1 MRGKDINLT
10 VLAGVEAE
18 RAVRFVREDGSD
30 WPLENVAVSG
40 EIWDMEMGE
49 VLGEI
54 ECKVTEDG
62 RIVLTYPAMG
72 LGRYVFAVDGQGDD
86 GEKERLMEGYIG
98 YEEPRMLEAGEYVE
112 EMVVMVRGDVRK
124 VLFGR
129 NTAWE
134 GLYEETIKAKDEA
147 EEAAEGAELAKNEAL
162 EALKGAQEFIDGF
175 NEAVRNVIFI
185 GSNGNWW
192 IGGEDTGR
200 PSQGKNGIAPH
211 IGDDGYW
218 YVGETCLERKAS
230 GEDGLTPYIGANGH
244 WCIGAIDTGVP
255 AKGRDGIDGW
265 KVRRILVD
273 SYEDI
278 PWSGETCN
286 GGYYYY
292 VYVAYRAATAA
303 TYILKQNAFPTNE
316 TVLTINGVEIPLE
329 IAWAPPAVA
338 VGINAVDCGV
348 SAGIRTIG
356 SEQVIELT
364 AKVLGEAGNNIGV
377 SCNDG
382 TFTIERE
389 TLSGGADT
397 KEKFHDVYAW
407 VEPNGWVR
415 IGEAKD
421 IATQEI
427 YGLVKLGTD
436 EVADVGAPVAVN
448 GGGEMTVPIAS
459 HAVAGSGKLGR
470 EDVLADGAGVGV
482 DENNAFTV
490 GSSTYEDWGAVKLSH
505 SAVVTDGGGFLG
517 LDDNGRA
524 RVPWATLDRAGAIKL
539 GSKYG
544 QSNPIP
550 YRVGIGA
557 TSDHQ
562 LANNYVYGGALQHRS
577 PDSWG
582 MMMEWLDESIAA
594 HPEYFGD
601 MFYSGL
607 YTTNQFTQ
615 SSESGLELVTAT
627 TTKLSGVYIATGLG
641 DSRENAVPNAATVLA
656 GDNGVVTWA
665 NETFRRLDD
674 SYSSSQVDG
683 LFDAFAQTV
692 YLKTEVD
699 NMLNDLRDE
708 MYDKEES
715 DARYVRVGL
724 GDGRII
730 HTMYKS
736 EFDQLTTRDANAI
749 YFVKRDV

>member
-18 RAVRFVREDGSD
+18 RAVRFVREDGSL

-40 EIWDMEMGE
+40 EIWDMEMAE

-62 RIVLTYPAMG
+62 RIELTYPAMG
-72 LGRYVFAVDGQGDD
+72 LGRYVFVVDGQGDD

-147 EEAAEGAELAKNEAL
+147 EKAAEGAEGAKNEVL
-162 EALKGAQEFIDGF
+162 EALKGAQDFIDSF
-175 NEAVRNVIFI
+175 HEAVRDVIYI

-200 PSQGKNGIAPH
+200 PSQGKNGLTPH
-211 IGDDGYW
+211 IGADGYW
-218 YVGETCLERKAS
+218 YVGETCLERKAC
-230 GEDGLTPYIGANGH
+230 GEDGLTPYIGTNGN

-255 AKGRDGIDGW
+255 ARGRDGIDGW

-273 SYEDI
+273 SYGDI

-286 GGYYYY
+286 GGFYYY
-292 VYVAYRAATAA
+292 V
-303 TYILKQNAFPTNE
+303 PNE
-316 TVLTINGVEIPLE
+316 DEY
-329 IAWAPPAVA
+329 
-338 VGINAVDCGV
+338 
-348 SAGIRTIG
+348 
-356 SEQVIELT
+356 
-364 AKVLGEAGNNIGV
+364 
-377 SCNDG
+377 
-382 TFTIERE
+382 
-389 TLSGGADT
+389 
-397 KEKFHDVYAW
+397 DVYAW
-407 VEPNGWVR
+407 LEPDGWVKV
-415 IGEAKD
+415 GLAND

-436 EVADVGAPVAVN
+436 NVADVGAPVAVN
-448 GGGEMTVPIAS
+448 EDGEMTIPQAS
-459 HAVAGSGKLGR
+459 TAVYGSAKISAADTMGVNTDGAIGLTEDGKLRAEHATARRFGTVKPSR
-470 EDVLADGAGVGV
+470 PDDLAMICSIGIIPQNTIV
-482 DENNAFTV
+482 D
-490 GSSTYEDWGAVKLSH
+490 DK
-505 SAVVTDGGGFLG
+505 
-517 LDDNGRA
+517 
-524 RVPWATLDRAGAIKL
+524 DRAGLL
-539 GSKYG
+539 GSTPPLDDTYG
-544 QSNPIP
+544 PVKIAYKFTGFNGLDYLVPIGLRMDATEGSEATNSN
-550 YRVGIGA
+550 YYWGA
-557 TSDHQ
+557 NGQ
-562 LANNYVYGGALQHRS
+562 AGVPLEVGGALRWIS
-577 PDSWG
+577 TGSMTRDG
-582 MMMEWLDESIAA
+582 KT
-594 HPEYFGD
+594 
-601 MFYSGL
+601 YSTGGRMKL
-607 YTTNQFTQ
+607 LFSNQF
-615 SSESGLELVTAT
+615 SSSQGYGLTLETAT
-627 TTKLSGVYIATGLG
+627 TTKLSGVYIATSLG
-641 DSRENAVPNAATVLA
+641 DTRVNAVPNAATVLA

-665 NETFRRLDD
+665 NDTFRRLDD
-674 SYSSSQVDG
+674 CYSSSQVDA

-708 MYDKEES
+708 MYDKEEA
-715 DARYVRVGL
+715 DARYVRVGR